1 MLTKIY
7 WGGVHLLQHTFFWR
21 ISMRKLLVAL
31 LALALVFAFTSCD
44 NTTAPSAS
52 FTGDWIEGRGDV
64 TVAENNNTTTVT
76 DVEQSAYFGIHKL
89 VETAGDASTWAV
101 EAKITLP
108 ATFETD
114 GNIGLWTDSNLT
126 DTASTDGILAVYYD
140 GTDLTWRYWEED
152 GTATG
157 TDGQWKKIDNATA
170 PVAGETYTFK
180 VEYTAD
186 GFKYSVDG
194 NVIGSWNG
202 RSDIN
207 YTTLEWAGI
216 YARGCD
222 SFSFSDMTVS
232 VK

>member
-1 MLTKIY
+1 
-7 WGGVHLLQHTFFWR
+7 
-21 ISMRKLLVAL
+21 MRKLLVAL
-31 LALALVFAFTSCD
+31 LALAMVFAFTSCD
-44 NTTAPSAS
+44 DTNNVPKAS
-52 FTGDWIEGRGDV
+52 LKGEWIEGRGDV
-64 TVAENNNTTTVT
+64 DVVTEEGKTTVT
-76 DVEQSAYFGIHKL
+76 DVEKSEYFGIHKL
-89 VETAGDASTWAV
+89 VDTTGDSSSWAV

-108 ATFETD
+108 ETLVTN

-126 DTASTDGILAVYYD
+126 DTASTDGILAAYYD
-140 GTDLTWRYWEED
+140 GSVWTWRYWEED

-157 TDGQWKKIDNATA
+157 TDGQWKAIANATA
-170 PVAGETYTFK
+170 PEAGKTYTFK

-194 NVIGSWNG
+194 KEIGSWTG
-202 RSDIN
+202 RSDID

-216 YARGCD
+216 YARGCE